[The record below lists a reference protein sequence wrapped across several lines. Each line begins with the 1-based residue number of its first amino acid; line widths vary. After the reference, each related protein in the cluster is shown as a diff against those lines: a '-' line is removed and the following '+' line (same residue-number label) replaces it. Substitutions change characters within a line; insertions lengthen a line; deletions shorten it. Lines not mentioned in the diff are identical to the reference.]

1 MPFPEAVRSVPA
13 IRAASDPDAAKL
25 LEMLKR
31 ADATFERACPSARLK
46 RRSMHSNVCCGY
58 SHGRPTPT
66 HACPGGMTQ
75 RLVVQNDV
83 EERVVG
89 GHCVARPDI
98 VLRSGSS
105 GRTLLAH
112 IAHSWP
118 CRSGPA
124 QVRIQARLAG
134 VERALLPKRGT
145 TRGATNGRHFRL
157 CGFHLPPIVGVVR
170 QR

>member
-46 RRSMHSNVCCGY
+46 SRSMHSNVCCGY

-98 VLRSGSS
+98 VLTQRFQRADPSCPHRPFLALPVGACTGAYPGAAGRS
-105 GRTLLAH
+105 
-112 IAHSWP
+112 
-118 CRSGPA
+118 
-124 QVRIQARLAG
+124 
-134 VERALLPKRGT
+134 
-145 TRGATNGRHFRL
+145 
-157 CGFHLPPIVGVVR
+157 
-170 QR
+170 